1 MDIIP
6 FQPACARISLL
17 SAYTSV
23 AQINKPT
30 KQQNNKA
37 TDQQTD
43 KPTNQ
48 RIKYKGMPSF
58 SPAHGS

>member
-17 SAYTSV
+17 SAYTSI
-23 AQINKPT
+23 AQTINKPKLT
-30 KQQNNKA
+30 KQQSNKA
-37 TDQQTD
+37 TNQQTD

-48 RIKYKGMPSF
+48 QTN
-58 SPAHGS
+58 